1 MGRCILCH
9 WATREAPILFFG
21 EDLEFYNEIFKR
33 MIKKKK
39 RSLHFG
45 ANPKPG
51 TPSSSNFVVW
61 GFFTRRCV
69 TPPLLQNI
77 RLLLSKCHS
86 GSRSSAQSPERDPL
100 PVLPI
105 WEMPPAQPHAASR
118 PPALSTGP
126 SSQKKKATKL
136 KACYLSLPEP
146 KHSAAC
152 VTHTPRPRQTL
163 HVSTLISLAFPSPQF
178 LDLIPPHAGH
188 FFHPNTSKPL
198 DSWPVYLQVWLCTNL
213 SVKHLVYHLK
223 VNQSISSYF
232 SLHSYNRFC
241 CAPTRCLAPQQV

>member
-118 PPALSTGP
+118 PPALPTGP
-126 SSQKKKATKL
+126 SSQKKKKGHQAEGLLPVPSRTK
-136 KACYLSLPEP
+136 AFSCMCDPHPQTSSDSSCVHPHQLSFPISTVSWSHPTPCWTLLP
-146 KHSAAC
+146 
-152 VTHTPRPRQTL
+152 
-163 HVSTLISLAFPSPQF
+163 
-178 LDLIPPHAGH
+178 
-188 FFHPNTSKPL
+188 SK
-198 DSWPVYLQVWLCTNL
+198 Y
-213 SVKHLVYHLK
+213 
-223 VNQSISSYF
+223 I
-232 SLHSYNRFC
+232 
-241 CAPTRCLAPQQV
+241 

>member
-9 WATREAPILFFG
+9 WATRKAPILFFG

-118 PPALSTGP
+118 PPALPTGP
-126 SSQKKKATKL
+126 SSQKKKKRPP
-136 KACYLSLPEP
+136 SWRP
-146 KHSAAC
+146 
-152 VTHTPRPRQTL
+152 VTCPFQ
-163 HVSTLISLAFPSPQF
+163 
-178 LDLIPPHAGH
+178 
-188 FFHPNTSKPL
+188 
-198 DSWPVYLQVWLCTNL
+198 
-213 SVKHLVYHLK
+213 
-223 VNQSISSYF
+223 NQSIQQHVWPTPPDLVRLFMCPPSS
-232 SLHSYNRFC
+232 
-241 CAPTRCLAPQQV
+241 A